1 MDRKRKL
8 ATAGAISL
16 TATAAVVALGAS
28 VGLFGLTDD
37 SPRVGKLSPIDSTQ
51 TTTATTPDDI
61 QTIIVEDPA
70 PAAPNGAAGT
80 VTTTPRH
87 TEPGDDR
94 GNDGFTSPATT
105 GNTLPQADDH
115 DDDHDNSGPGST
127 SSGHDDDD
135 HDDNSGPGSTS
146 SGHDDDDD

>member
-1 MDRKRKL
+1 MDRKQKL

-61 QTIIVEDPA
+61 QTIIIEDPA
-70 PAAPNGAAGT
+70 PAAPNGAVGT
-80 VTTTPRH
+80 VTPRLAGPSSATTTATTTSPRRRPPATPCRRPTTMTTTTTTTELRIRAPATRTTTTTTP
-87 TEPGDDR
+87 DSD
-94 GNDGFTSPATT
+94 
-105 GNTLPQADDH
+105 
-115 DDDHDNSGPGST
+115 
-127 SSGHDDDD
+127 
-135 HDDNSGPGSTS
+135 STS